1 MKKEN
6 MRFGTLIK
14 ALRTEHDVTLKTMS
28 EVLGISRSMLSDIE
42 QNRRKPFDSEKIGK
56 FASYFSLSEKDRAI
70 LYDAAA
76 KEKGTVPYD
85 LDDIMMHSE
94 VGDLARQ
101 ALRLTNDGAG
111 DEADWKKFIRQ
122 LEANKQKRRE

>member
-14 ALRTEHDVTLKTMS
+14 ALRTEHEVTLKTMS

-56 FASYFSLSEKDRAI
+56 FASYFSLSETDRAI

>member
-6 MRFGTLIK
+6 MRFGALIK
-14 ALRTEHDVTLKTMS
+14 TLRTEHEATLKTMS

-42 QNRRKPFDSEKIGK
+42 QNRRKPFDSEKIEK
-56 FASYFSLSEKDRAI
+56 FVSYLSLSDDDRAI

-76 KEKGTVPYD
+76 KEKGTVPD
-85 LDDIMMHSE
+85 DIDDIMMHSE

-101 ALRLTNDGAG
+101 ALRLTNAG
-111 DEADWKKFIRQ
+111 VADEADWKKFIRQ
-122 LEANKQKRRE
+122 LEDNKQKRRE